1 MPQFH
6 FHIVDGTALA
16 NTDGIEFPNT
26 AAAKSE
32 AVRFAGALLR
42 YYTSSDLL
50 RGEPWQLIVN
60 DSPTPNTGRTYFK
73 LTLTATE

>member
-6 FHIVDGTALA
+6 FHIVDGTAVTD
-16 NTDGIEFPNT
+16 TDGIEFPNI

-32 AVRFAGALLR
+32 AVRLAGAVLR
-42 YYTSSDLL
+42 EYRSSDLL